1 MQELELQEA
10 FVHLSQIN
18 ELKIVST
25 LDGATEKALFHYP
38 GKEENVPLVVGLHT
52 WSYDRFNQLEQLLPL
67 CRDRGWALL
76 LPEFRGPNLS
86 SNPRA
91 PQACGSVQA
100 RQDILDAMDAVTA
113 AYSIDTEKVF
123 LLGGSGG
130 GHMAL
135 LMAAHAS
142 QRWKAVSAW
151 VPITDLA
158 AWHGENPEYAP
169 HVAACCGG
177 KPGSGEEADREY
189 RERSPLSFIK
199 ELSSVNLS
207 VHHGRYDPLVHYN
220 HSWRLARE
228 LEKQGAERFFFEI
241 FDGGHDIHY
250 DQAFSWFDRLA
261 GNGKKSGVVL
271 SG

>member
-1 MQELELQEA
+1 MHLSHIDELE
-10 FVHLSQIN
+10 
-18 ELKIVST
+18 IVST
-25 LDGATEKALFHYP
+25 LDGVAEKVLFYFP
-38 GKEENVPLVVGLHT
+38 EKKEKVPLLVGLHT
-52 WSYDRFNQLEQLLPL
+52 WSYDRYNQVEQMLPL

-91 PQACGSVQA
+91 PQACGSSHA
-100 RQDILDAMDAVTA
+100 RQDILDALDTVTA
-113 AYSIDTEKVF
+113 AYSIDTEKIF

-142 QRWKAVSAW
+142 RRWKAVSAW

-158 AWHGENPEYAP
+158 SWYGENPEYSP
-169 HVAACCGG
+169 HVVACCGG

-207 VHHGRYDPLVHYN
+207 VHHGRYDTIVHYS
-220 HSWRLARE
+220 HSWRLALE

-250 DQAFSWFDRLA
+250 HRAFSRFDRLA
-261 GNGKKSGVVL
+261 GSGKDSGVEL